1 MPRGRRLPFHRMSV
15 IMFADAQVRMEAAKE
30 IFAQAVDLVVQVGW
44 LEGKRKILG
53 VWETAPEMK
62 AGNVV
67 FRQVY
72 RAGEVEMSR
81 INRKRA

>member
-1 MPRGRRLPFHRMSV
+1 MPRC
-15 IMFADAQVRMEAAKE
+15 AWKAAKE

-72 RAGEVEMSR
+72 KVGSLTMEKVAK
-81 INRKRA
+81 KRG